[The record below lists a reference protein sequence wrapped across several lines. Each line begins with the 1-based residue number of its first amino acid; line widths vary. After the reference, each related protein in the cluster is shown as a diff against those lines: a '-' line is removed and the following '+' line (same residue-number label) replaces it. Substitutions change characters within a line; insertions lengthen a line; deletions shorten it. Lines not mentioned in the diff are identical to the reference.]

1 MSGLRRPRRID
12 GGVPRC
18 LAVPV
23 AVLVAMATLLPAG
36 PARGQTADPVWP
48 GSRYGGTYY
57 HAPTGTVVVQCLVGD
72 TLYVAGDFTGI
83 GYRDG
88 YGNSA
93 LGNFA
98 AVEAAAGAVLE
109 GWPRIDGTVFALAS
123 DGAGGWYV
131 GGKFSTVGGL
141 ARANLAHV
149 LADRSVSPWNPG
161 ASDTVA
167 ALLLDGATLYA
178 GGRFAAAGGAS
189 RSNLAALDAASGAAL
204 AWNPGA
210 DERVNCLARA
220 GAHVVAGGYF
230 ANVGGQPHAGLAVI
244 DAAGGGVLPW
254 ALDVGG
260 LVSSLSADAGRV
272 YVGGTFG
279 SVAGQPRSHLAAF
292 DAASGAL
299 LPWAPVPN
307 LGVTAVFAA
316 GERVYASG
324 SFGNVNG
331 LTRTRIAALDTLTG
345 APLAWTPTLTA
356 PGRAFARRGSALYVV
371 GTFAGASGKLR
382 GAGAAF
388 DVASGA
394 LLPWNPGAN
403 SILSLGV
410 WGSAVMIGGAF
421 TQIEG
426 SPTSRLGAIDV
437 NTGRALPAPVPD
449 FAVSAI
455 AFDGPRVFV
464 GGYFTVIGGQSRPYL
479 AMFDRGTGVVQSWG
493 AAPSGPV
500 TDLLVDGDRVYICG
514 DFTSVGGQPRTR
526 FAALDR
532 VTGALLP
539 WNPAV
544 EGGVYG
550 LIAVAD
556 TAVWVNRWFRD
567 ANQDWHS
574 MLTGFGAA
582 GGLPLPNEYEAGS
595 QGSILDGARLGE
607 TLYVAGG
614 FTSFAGLPRPGVAAI
629 DVGTGAVL
637 PWAPSRSGAAGAI
650 EAAHGRI
657 YVGGGSGAGEVPL
670 EAFDAVTGAPSGW
683 SGTVSDGYMDLVAS
697 VHTIVTSA
705 GAVYVGGYFKKA
717 GGEDHFCLARFPAE
731 LPPFPAVSLTAPDA
745 SAPLLIG
752 TQHALQW
759 ESHVGDG
766 APYFVNLLLS
776 RTGPGGPW
784 ETIATG
790 LPASGSFDWT
800 VTGPP
805 AVHGAFVRAEAHGY
819 AGQVASAMNPVAL
832 TLTDGYADVPAP
844 APAGPAYLAPP
855 APNPAR
861 GGTSFAWSLARAG
874 HARLAVLDVQGRE
887 IAVLA
892 AGAFGP
898 GSRRSRLDTTGWP
911 AGVYFARLSAG
922 GAALVRRFAVTR

>member
-12 GGVPRC
+12 GGTPRC
-18 LAVPV
+18 LAM
-23 AVLVAMATLLPAG
+23 LVALATLLPAG
-36 PARGQTADPVWP
+36 PARGQTADPAWP
-48 GSRYGGTYY
+48 GSRYAGTYY
-57 HAPTGTVVVQCLVGD
+57 HAPTGFVGVQCLVGD

-88 YGNSA
+88 YGNNA

-98 AVEAAAGAVLE
+98 AVEATGGAVLE
-109 GWPRIDGTVFALAS
+109 GWPRVNGTVFAIAS

-131 GGKFSTVGGL
+131 GGKFTTVGGL
-141 ARANLAHV
+141 ARENLAHV
-149 LADRSVSPWNPG
+149 REDRSVSPWNPG

-178 GGRFAAAGGAS
+178 GGRFAIAGGAS
-189 RSNLAALDAASGAAL
+189 RLNLAALDAATGAAL

-220 GAHVVAGGYF
+220 GARVVAGGYF

-244 DAAGGGVLPW
+244 DAGGGVLPW
-254 ALDVGG
+254 ALDVNG

-279 SVAGQPRSHLAAF
+279 SVAGQPRAHLAAF
-292 DAASGAL
+292 EAASGAL

-316 GERVYASG
+316 GDRVFASG

-331 LTRTRIAALDTLTG
+331 LTRTRIAALDTLSG

-356 PGRAFARRGSALYVV
+356 PGRAFALRGSALYVV
-371 GTFAGASGKLR
+371 GTFAGASGRLR
-382 GAGAAF
+382 GSGAAF

-403 SILSLGV
+403 SILTLGA
-410 WGSAVMIGGAF
+410 WGSAVLIGGAF

-426 SPTSRLGAIDV
+426 SPTSRLGAIDTK
-437 NTGRALPAPVPD
+437 TGRALAAPVPGS
-449 FAVSAI
+449 AVSAI

-464 GGYFTVIGGQSRPYL
+464 GGYFTVLGGQSRPYL
-479 AMFDRGTGVVQSWG
+479 AMFDRATGVVQSWG

-500 TDLLVDGDRVYICG
+500 TDLLVHGDRLYVHG
-514 DFTSVGGQPRTR
+514 DFTSVGGVPRQR
-526 FAALDR
+526 VAAFDLAS
-532 VTGALLP
+532 GALLP
-539 WNPAV
+539 WSPV
-544 EGGVYG
+544 VPGGGIYG
-550 LIAVAD
+550 LVAVAD
-556 TAVWVNRWFRD
+556 TTLFVSRVYEDSNSTLHRT
-567 ANQDWHS
+567 
-574 MLTGFGAA
+574 LTGIGIPSGLA
-582 GGLPLPNEYEAGS
+582 GPVEYEVGPWY
-595 QGSILDGARLGE
+595 GIRDGCVLGN
-607 TLYVAGG
+607 TLYVAGD

-629 DVGTGAVL
+629 DLGTGAVL
-637 PWAPSRSGAAGAI
+637 PWSPVRSGSPAAI
-650 EAAHGRI
+650 RAAHGRV
-657 YVGGGSGAGEVPL
+657 YVGGGGSGPGEAPL

-683 SGTVSDGYMDLVAS
+683 SGTVSDGYQDIVAQVAS
-697 VHTIVTSA
+697 IVTSA
-705 GAVYVGGYFKKA
+705 DAVYVSGYFKKA

-731 LPPFPAVSLTAPDA
+731 LPPSPVVSLAAPDA

-759 ESHVGDG
+759 ASRVGDG
-766 APYFVNLLLS
+766 MPYFVNLLLS

-784 ETIATG
+784 EPIATG

-805 AVHGAFVRAEAHGY
+805 SVHEAFVRAEAHGF
-819 AGQVASAMNPVAL
+819 AGQVASATNPVAL
-832 TLTDGYADVPAP
+832 TLTDGIADVPAP
-844 APAGPAYLAPP
+844 APAGPAFLAPP

-861 GGTSFAWSLARAG
+861 GGTIFSWSLARAG

-892 AGAFGP
+892 AGSFGP
-898 GSRRSRLDTTGWP
+898 GSHRSQLDTTGWP
-911 AGVYFARLSAG
+911 SGVYFARLSAG